1 VPNKVTAEAKACN
14 ELVDDRTYRVALRKR
29 LIAGELAPA
38 VECMLWWYA
47 KGKPTERLDLGA
59 DQSLAELILAS
70 YRPTG
75 DAG

>member
-1 VPNKVTAEAKACN
+1 
-14 ELVDDRTYRVALRKR
+14 LVFDQRPSPTSIATRASALRKR
-29 LIAGELAPA
+29 LIAGKLAPA